1 MPVITVQFIKD
12 VVATPEQKRQIVTTL
27 TEEFVAVLGEVVRPF
42 VYCIID
48 ETPQMEWSIAGVP
61 MPDLAYL
68 SGPEHARVIERSNE
82 MMRAAVANMAA
93 QNSAGGAND
102 TDADADDLWR
112 GSHKN
117 GGGGAAAAVKPED
130 AHARAHHE
138 LFQRWFSELW
148 NKGNYAIVKELVD
161 PGFVAHGAGGQDI
174 RGTDGIIE
182 MVKVWRSAMPDGH
195 MTMDDVITEGDLS
208 TIRMTWRG
216 THLGTF
222 YGIPA
227 SGAKIEVTSIG
238 IDRVIDGHITEG
250 WGELNMLGM
259 MQQMGAIPTG

>member
-12 VVATPEQKRQIVTTL
+12 VVATPEQKRQIVTAM

-68 SGPEHARVIERSNE
+68 SGPEHMAVIERSNDL
-82 MMRAAVANMAA
+82 MRAAVAQMAA
-93 QNSAGGAND
+93 ANGNGNGNAAHETD
-102 TDADADDLWR
+102 SDADKIWR
-112 GSHKN
+112 SGSASASK
-117 GGGGAAAAVKPED
+117 AED
-130 AHARAHHE
+130 AHAKVHRE
-138 LFQRWFSELW
+138 LFTRWFSELW
-148 NKGNYAIVKELVD
+148 NKGNYSIVKELVD
-161 PGFVAHGAGGQDI
+161 EGFVAHGAGGQDI
-174 RGTDGIIE
+174 RGTDGIVE

-227 SGAKIEVTSIG
+227 SGAKVEVTSIG